1 MIYTTSK
8 DMDITG
14 TSLMGYVHTTY
25 DRLVE
30 VFGEP
35 THYESGDGK
44 VTAEWDI
51 EFIDDEGDTHKATVY
66 DWKQYDLGTPNA
78 EYDWNIGGNSG
89 SGVVGF
95 VQDLVLGK
103 VK

>member
-1 MIYTTSK
+1 MIYTTNGS
-8 DMDITG
+8 MDITG
-14 TSLMGYVHTTY
+14 TSLMGYISTTY

-35 THYESGDGK
+35 THFESGDGK

-51 EFIDDEGDTHKATVY
+51 EFTDDEGDVHKATVY
-66 DWKQYDLGTPNA
+66 DWKQYEDGTPDGK
-78 EYDWNIGGNSG
+78 YDWHIGGRTG
-89 SGVVGF
+89 EVVGF

-103 VK
+103 VS